1 MILCPEY
8 FGSVGGS
15 EADLGNKPTK
25 ATCPLSL
32 TPPPLCLA
40 QQNTIYARHK
50 RILFHPLPHTHKH
63 MLRHTHT
70 QTKTK
75 TKTHTPSHACGLRSV
90 CLLLMSVSPGTPQ
103 LVPEGLMLVPLY
115 VIFRSSPTVNFTFIF
130 NKFHHMKINTQTHGH
145 IQIHRQ
151 TQNIAV
157 SSPPNSHGLS
167 GTLD

>member
-1 MILCPEY
+1 MST
-8 FGSVGGS
+8 F
-15 EADLGNKPTK
+15 ADP
-25 ATCPLSL
+25 S
-32 TPPPLCLA
+32 PPLLGSAEYNLCTT
-40 QQNTIYARHK
+40 QKNTIPPFA
-50 RILFHPLPHTHKH
+50 PHTCSDTHRQRQRQ
-63 MLRHTHT
+63 RHTD
-70 QTKTK
+70 K
-75 TKTHTPSHACGLRSV
+75 KTHTPSHACGLRSV